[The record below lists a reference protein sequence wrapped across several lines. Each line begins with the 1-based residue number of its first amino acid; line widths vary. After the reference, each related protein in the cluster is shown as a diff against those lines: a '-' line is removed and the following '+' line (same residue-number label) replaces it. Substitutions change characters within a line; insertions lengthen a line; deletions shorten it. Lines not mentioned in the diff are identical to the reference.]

1 MTPHEQVLRARLER
15 VLSAGRIVSEGQ
27 AAQTT
32 KKNSREE
39 MRERERRRRSNEVR
53 DEVDGWPW
61 REREYDSR
69 SVCFSLS
76 FVLVFVSD
84 DDDIA
89 GVNATPLDLL
99 WLFFLKHP
107 QPNSGTYPIRSTC
120 DEDAE

>member
-39 MRERERRRRSNEVR
+39 IREREKRRRSNEVR

-61 REREYDSR
+61 REREYDSP
-69 SVCFSLS
+69 SVCFFS
-76 FVLVFVSD
+76 
-84 DDDIA
+84 
-89 GVNATPLDLL
+89 
-99 WLFFLKHP
+99 LFFL
-107 QPNSGTYPIRSTC
+107 SFSFLMC
-120 DEDAE
+120 V

>member
-53 DEVDGWPW
+53 DEVDGRPW
-61 REREYDSR
+61 REREYDSP
-69 SVCFSLS
+69 SVYFSFLS
-76 FVLVFVSD
+76 LVTFVLMMM
-84 DDDIA
+84 I
-89 GVNATPLDLL
+89 
-99 WLFFLKHP
+99 
-107 QPNSGTYPIRSTC
+107 
-120 DEDAE
+120 